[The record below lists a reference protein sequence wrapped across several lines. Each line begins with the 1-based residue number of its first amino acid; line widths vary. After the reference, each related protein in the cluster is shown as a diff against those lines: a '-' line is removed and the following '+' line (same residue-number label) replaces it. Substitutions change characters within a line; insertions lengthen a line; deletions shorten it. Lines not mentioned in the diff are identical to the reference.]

1 MRAPMK
7 KWSAIMKKFLLS
19 AAAASMVAIPLMA
32 AAPAEAAPRHK
43 TTVVKH
49 KANGRTVIKQRKV
62 VRRPVQR
69 TVRYQTSYR
78 PAHAAYRPVCAPP
91 HRTWARGPRFDYR
104 YAPRYRVV
112 NNYRGYN
119 RLYTPPRGYH
129 WVSSGTY
136 ACLVAVASGS
146 MRAG

>member
-78 PAHAAYRPVCAPP
+78 PAHEVGRASCRERVCQDVEISGAAR
-91 HRTWARGPRFDYR
+91 
-104 YAPRYRVV
+104 
-112 NNYRGYN
+112 
-119 RLYTPPRGYH
+119 
-129 WVSSGTY
+129 SGKQKK
-136 ACLVAVASGS
+136 
-146 MRAG
+146 RNK

>member
-1 MRAPMK
+1 MIRRPPRSKLTDTRFPSTTLFRA
-7 KWSAIMKKFLLS
+7 
-19 AAAASMVAIPLMA
+19 MA

-69 TVRYQTSYR
+69 TVRYQTIYR
-78 PAHAAYRPVCAPP
+78 PAHAAYRPVYATPP
-91 HRTWARGPRFDYR
+91 PTWARGPRFAYR
-104 YAPRYRVV
+104 YAPRHRVV

-119 RLYTPPRGYH
+119 PLFSPPRGYH
-129 WVSSGTY
+129 QVPSGN
-136 ACLVAVASGS
+136 AVVLLLLAIGFIAMCSEGC
-146 MRAG
+146 

>member
-1 MRAPMK
+1 MIRRPPRSKLTDTRFPSTTLFRA
-7 KWSAIMKKFLLS
+7 
-19 AAAASMVAIPLMA
+19 MA

-78 PAHAAYRPVCAPP
+78 PAHAAYRPVYA
-91 HRTWARGPRFDYR
+91 TPRSEEHTSELQSLMR
-104 YAPRYRVV
+104 ISYAVF
-112 NNYRGYN
+112 
-119 RLYTPPRGYH
+119 
-129 WVSSGTY
+129 
-136 ACLVAVASGS
+136 CLKKKNI
-146 MRAG
+146 

>member
-1 MRAPMK
+1 MRSSD
-7 KWSAIMKKFLLS
+7 WSADVCSS
-19 AAAASMVAIPLMA
+19 AL
-32 AAPAEAAPRHK
+32 PAEAAPRHK

-78 PAHAAYRPVCAPP
+78 PAHAAYRPVYATP
-91 HRTWARGPRFDYR
+91 HRTWARGQRFDYR

-129 WVSSGTY
+129 WVQSGND
-136 ACLVAVASGS
+136 AVLVAIASGLIGEIGS
-146 MRAG
+146 ASCRERVCKYE

>member
-49 KANGRTVIKQRKV
+49 QAKGRPVIKPRKV
-62 VRRPVQR
+62 VRRPVHR
-69 TVRYQTSYR
+69 TVRYQTSDR
-78 PAHAAYRPVCAPP
+78 PAHATPDDSPVGNEGC
-91 HRTWARGPRFDYR
+91 RTVKTW
-104 YAPRYRVV
+104 
-112 NNYRGYN
+112 
-119 RLYTPPRGYH
+119 
-129 WVSSGTY
+129 WVPWY
-136 ACLVAVASGS
+136 
-146 MRAG
+146 

>member
-7 KWSAIMKKFLLS
+7 KWSEIMKKFLLS

-69 TVRYQTSYR
+69 TVRYQTRYR
-78 PAHAAYRPVCAPP
+78 HAHAAYRPV
-91 HRTWARGPRFDYR
+91 
-104 YAPRYRVV
+104 YAKIGR
-112 NNYRGYN
+112 
-119 RLYTPPRGYH
+119 
-129 WVSSGTY
+129 
-136 ACLVAVASGS
+136 ASC
-146 MRAG
+146 RERRCQYV